1 MPVSRALRRAPGAE
15 GDIERIRFQTET
27 GSVYE
32 ISRDEDGMR
41 WRRLSATLG
50 SGRLRDEGARLV
62 AWPTVRLGERCEL
75 LSEPLVPPFG
85 RQVQTSWV
93 VAILEAEP
101 ALPELGAA
109 PIPDSFRY
117 VQVGDVVTRL
127 LGGSIPMRL
136 QVTDLDDELIHCGG
150 WTFDRDSGF
159 EVDEDLGWGLRYGIT
174 GSFLEW
180 EPKSAREVDR

>member
-1 MPVSRALRRAPGAE
+1 
-15 GDIERIRFQTET
+15 
-27 GSVYE
+27 
-32 ISRDEDGMR
+32 MR
-41 WRRLSATLG
+41 
-50 SGRLRDEGARLV
+50 
-62 AWPTVRLGERCEL
+62 WPTVRVGERCEL
-75 LSEPLVPPFG
+75 LSEPLVPPFE

-101 ALPELGAA
+101 ALPEPGAA
-109 PIPDSFRY
+109 PIPDSFRN

-159 EVDEDLGWGLRYGIT
+159 EVDEDLGWGPRYGIT
-174 GSFLEW
+174 GSFLVLEA
-180 EPKSAREVDR
+180 KSAREVDR